1 MTIAR
6 TARPGLSRRAAP
18 MPPQERREA
27 IIATALPLLAEHGQD
42 VTTRQ
47 IAEAAGIAE
56 GTIFRVFPD
65 KAALIDAAVERAFDP
80 DLAVARLTAID
91 PSLPLRDRCVAAVD
105 ILRERLNVVWSLMF
119 ALRRFGPPP
128 QDQPEPEH
136 DPIEDI
142 MRSLFAGSAGELRLP
157 PDQAVRMLRALLF
170 SGTHPRITRGHPL
183 TTDEL
188 VDLLLDGV
196 RAHAP

>member
-1 MTIAR
+1 MTIAH
-6 TARPGLSRRAAP
+6 TARSGLSRRAAP

-27 IIATALPLLAEHGQD
+27 VIAAALPLLAEHGQD

-65 KAALIDAAVERAFDP
+65 KAALIDAAVAQAFDP

-91 PSLPLRDRCVAAVD
+91 PSLPLRGRLRAAVD
-105 ILRERLNVVWSLMF
+105 ILRERLNVVWQLMF

-128 QDQPEPEH
+128 QEAPEPEH
-136 DPIEDI
+136 DPIEDV
-142 MRSLFAGSAGELRLP
+142 MRLLFAGSADELRLP
-157 PDQAVRMLRALLF
+157 PDQAMRMLRALLF

-183 TTDEL
+183 TTDEI
-188 VDLLLDGV
+188 VDLLLDGI